1 MPRQS
6 ELNLNNDLAEL
17 LRGMMPA
24 CKVVAEN
31 TEVLVENPRR
41 RPDIL
46 VCSSGRSPVVVEAE
60 YEPANTVEKDAEAR
74 LEQKVKG
81 EHRKIEAVIA
91 LRYPQKLKSQYEA
104 RKALRETQLSYH
116 VLRKGKAGGRFPNS
130 GLLKGSVADL
140 ADLIRLVSVPEREI
154 EEAVGAFKEGVDD
167 AAAMLKDQKGTTK
180 KIAGLL
186 QLENEDQTHRMACAI
201 IGNAMVFHERIAGID
216 PNLMIPPLNQLQGP
230 SMQASV
236 LKAWTQ
242 ILDIN
247 YFPIFNV
254 ARRMVEE
261 LNARAA
267 ERLLTRLGSMA
278 QQIEASGATPAHDL
292 TGRIFQNL
300 IANRKYLAAFYTR
313 PESAALLARLAV
325 AKLEGV
331 EWSSAEAIG
340 KLQIADFACG
350 TGALLS
356 AVYDQIVTRHEC
368 TKGDVKALHKVLIED
383 VLHGHDVLPSA
394 THITASTLSGIQP
407 TVRYGRSRIY
417 LMPYGRETQ
426 NRVAIGSLELLDKN
440 RLKQRALSQ
449 IFSKHEPA
457 RRISGR
463 GEEIIIEDI
472 EEFSDE
478 SFDMVIMNP
487 PFTKAGS
494 DWEGENRSDDTVKQ
508 FRGLG
513 TTPKT
518 QKEMAARQKELAK
531 NTCAHGYAGIGSY
544 FAALAHRKLKKG
556 GVLAL
561 VMPLSSASGSS
572 WEKFR
577 KLCADHYDK
586 LEVLS
591 LTESKDVCFSSDTA
605 MAESLIIARKRKH
618 NKASPAREI
627 NFISMRQ
634 RPERFEHA
642 AEIAKQILATQH
654 ARRLDGG
661 PFGGTPLTVGGS
673 VEGEIL
679 AASVPANGESWTC
692 VRIKD
697 FALAQTAH
705 ALSESKLW
713 LPGIAKEKYLDT
725 VPLNLVGKRGI
736 YSVNIVGSP
745 SAPFEKQAKSPT
757 ATYPCLWS
765 HDAQKEKRII
775 CQPDCQLR
783 AIQGRESRASE
794 VWETASRCHMNRDFT
809 FGSQPLCV
817 AFTERKTLGGRAWP
831 NILFQD
837 ERFDYAF
844 SVWGNSTLGL
854 LLYWWHANRQQPGRG
869 IITISNVKDLP
880 ILNFCTLTAEQLDI
894 TRQIFD
900 DFQQREFRPAYIAD
914 TDPTRALLDKRVI
927 CDLLGLG
934 SPIYRGIREL
944 ASKWCAEPSVHGGK
958 NRPTGSKLA
967 I

>member
-1 MPRQS
+1 
-6 ELNLNNDLAEL
+6 
-17 LRGMMPA
+17 
-24 CKVVAEN
+24 
-31 TEVLVENPRR
+31 
-41 RPDIL
+41 
-46 VCSSGRSPVVVEAE
+46 
-60 YEPANTVEKDAEAR
+60 
-74 LEQKVKG
+74 
-81 EHRKIEAVIA
+81 
-91 LRYPQKLKSQYEA
+91 
-104 RKALRETQLSYH
+104 
-116 VLRKGKAGGRFPNS
+116 
-130 GLLKGSVADL
+130 
-140 ADLIRLVSVPEREI
+140 
-154 EEAVGAFKEGVDD
+154 
-167 AAAMLKDQKGTTK
+167 
-180 KIAGLL
+180 
-186 QLENEDQTHRMACAI
+186 
-201 IGNAMVFHERIAGID
+201 MVFHERIAGID
-216 PNLMIPPLNQLQGP
+216 PNLNVPPLNQLQGP

-236 LKAWTQ
+236 LKAWTH

-267 ERLLTRLGSMA
+267 ERLLTRLGNMA

-300 IANRKYLAAFYTR
+300 IADRKYLAAFYTR

-325 AKLEGV
+325 AKLQRV

-356 AVYDQIVTRHEC
+356 AVYDQIATHHERA
-368 TKGDVKALHKVLIED
+368 KGDVKALHKVLIED
-383 VLHGHDVLPSA
+383 VLRGCDVLPSA
-394 THITASTLSGIQP
+394 VHITASTLSGIQP
-407 TVRYGRSRIY
+407 TVRYGHSRIY

-426 NRVAIGSLELLDKN
+426 NRVAIGSLELLDEN
-440 RLKQRALSQ
+440 RLKQRSLSQ

-457 RRISGR
+457 RRISGK
-463 GEEIIIEDI
+463 GEEIITEDI
-472 EEFSDE
+472 DEFSDE

-487 PFTKAGS
+487 PFTRAGS
-494 DWEGENRSDDTVKQ
+494 DWEGENRPDDTVEQ

-513 TTPKT
+513 TSPKT
-518 QKEMAARQKELAK
+518 QKAMAARQKELCQD
-531 NTCAHGYAGIGSY
+531 TCAHGYAGIGSY

-572 WEKFR
+572 WKKFR
-577 KLCADHYDK
+577 KLYADHYDE

-591 LTESKDVCFSSDTA
+591 LTESKDVCFSSDTS

-618 NKASPAREI
+618 DKASRAREI
-627 NFISMRQ
+627 NFISMKQ

-642 AEIAKQILATQH
+642 SEIAKSILATH
-654 ARRLDGG
+654 NTRRLDDG
-661 PFGGTPLTVGGS
+661 PFGGTPLVVGKDA
-673 VEGEIL
+673 EGEML
-679 AASVPANGESWTC
+679 TAPVPHRGESWTC

-697 FALAQTAH
+697 FSLAQTAH
-705 ALSESKLW
+705 TLSESKLW
-713 LPGIAKEKYLDT
+713 LPGIAQKEYLDI
-725 VPLNLVGKRGI
+725 VPLNLVGERGI
-736 YSVNIVGSP
+736 SSVNIIRSP
-745 SAPFEKQAKSPT
+745 SAPFERIGPSPT

-765 HDAQKEKRII
+765 HDAQKEKRMI

-783 AIQGRESRASE
+783 VIQGRESRASK
-794 VWETASRCHMNRDFT
+794 VWETASRCHLNRDFG

-837 ERFDYAF
+837 ERFDPAF
-844 SVWGNSTLGL
+844 AVWGNSTLGL

-869 IITISNVKDLP
+869 IITISKVKDLP
-880 ILNFCTLTAEQLDI
+880 TLNFCALTAEQLDI
-894 TRQIFD
+894 AQQIFD

-914 TDPTRALLDKRVI
+914 TDPTRALLDKSVI
-927 CDLLGLG
+927 CDLLGLET
-934 SPIYRGIREL
+934 PIYRGLREL

-967 I
+967 V

>member
-1 MPRQS
+1 
-6 ELNLNNDLAEL
+6 
-17 LRGMMPA
+17 MMPA
-24 CKVVAEN
+24 CRVVAEN

-46 VCSSGRSPVVVEAE
+46 VYSPGRSPVVVEAE

-91 LRYPQKLKSQYEA
+91 LRYPQKLKRQYEA

-116 VLRKGKAGGRFPNS
+116 VLRREKAGGRFPDS

-154 EEAVGAFKEGVDD
+154 EEAVGAFKEGVGD
-167 AAAMLKDQKGTTK
+167 AAAALKDQKGTTK
-180 KIAGLL
+180 KIADLL
-186 QLENEDQTHRMACAI
+186 QLEDEDQTHRMACAI
-201 IGNAMVFHERIAGID
+201 IGNAMIFHERIAGTN
-216 PNLMIPPLNQLQGP
+216 PSLAIPPLNQLHGP
-230 SMQASV
+230 SMQASI
-236 LKAWTQ
+236 LKAWIQ
-242 ILDIN
+242 ILGHN

-254 ARRMVEE
+254 AKQIVEE
-261 LNARAA
+261 LNARTA
-267 ERLLTRLGSMA
+267 EVLLACLGDMA
-278 QQIEASGATPAHDL
+278 QKIEASGATPAHDL

-300 IANRKYLAAFYTR
+300 IADRKYLAAFYTQ

-325 AKLEGV
+325 AKLQGV
-331 EWSSAEAIG
+331 NWESVEAIG
-340 KLQIADFACG
+340 KLRIADFACG

-356 AVYDQIVTRHEC
+356 AVYDQIATRHEA
-368 TKGDVKALHKVLIED
+368 TKGDVTALHKVLIED
-383 VLHGHDVLPSA
+383 VLHGCDVLPSA

-407 TVRYGRSRIY
+407 AVSYDHSRIY
-417 LMPYGRETQ
+417 LMPYGQETQ
-426 NRVAIGSLELLDKN
+426 KRVAIGSLELLDKN
-440 RLKQRALSQ
+440 RLVQRPLSQ

-457 RRISGR
+457 RRISGK
-463 GEEIIIEDI
+463 GEEIVEDI
-472 EEFSDE
+472 DAFADE

-513 TTPKT
+513 TSPKT
-518 QKEMAARQKELAK
+518 QKKMAARQKELAK

-544 FAALAHRKLKKG
+544 FAVLADRKLKKG
-556 GVLAL
+556 GILAL
-561 VMPLSSASGSS
+561 VMPLSSASGFS
-572 WEKFR
+572 WKKFR
-577 KLCADHYDK
+577 KLYADHYDQ

-591 LTESKDVCFSSDTA
+591 ITESKDVCFSSDTA

-618 NKASPAREI
+618 DETTPMREI
-627 NFISMRQ
+627 NFISMKQ

-642 AEIAKQILATQH
+642 SEISKQILAVH
-654 ARRLDGG
+654 SARRLDDG
-661 PFGGTPLTVGGS
+661 PFGGTPLIVGKD
-673 VEGEIL
+673 VQGEML
-679 AASVPANGESWTC
+679 TAPASTNGESWAC

-697 FALAQTAH
+697 FSLAQTAH

-713 LPGIAKEKYLDT
+713 LPGISKEEYLDMA
-725 VPLNLVGKRGI
+725 PLNLVGKRGI
-736 YSVNIVGSP
+736 YSVNIVGAP
-745 SAPFEKQAKSPT
+745 PAPFEKTGPSPT

-765 HDAQKEKRII
+765 HDAVKEKRII

-783 AIQGRESRASE
+783 VIQGRENRASK
-794 VWETASRCHMNRDFT
+794 VWETASRCHLNRDFT

-817 AFTERKTLGGRAWP
+817 AFTERKILGGRAWP

-837 ERFDYAF
+837 ERFDYTF
-844 SVWGNSTLGL
+844 SIWGNSTLGL

-880 ILNFCTLTAEQLDI
+880 ILNFCTLTAEQHDI
-894 TRQIFD
+894 ARQIFD

-914 TDPTRALLDKRVI
+914 TDPTRALLDKSVI

-934 SPIYRGIREL
+934 TPVYRGIREL
-944 ASKWCAEPSVHGGK
+944 AGKWCAEPSVHGGK
-958 NRPTGSKLA
+958 NRPTGSRLA